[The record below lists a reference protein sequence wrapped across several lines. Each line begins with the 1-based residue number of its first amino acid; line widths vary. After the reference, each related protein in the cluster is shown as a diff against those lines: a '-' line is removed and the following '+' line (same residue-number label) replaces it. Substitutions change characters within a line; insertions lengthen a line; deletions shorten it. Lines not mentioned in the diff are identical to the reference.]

1 MKSKFLRILALIL
14 VMASMLSMF
23 AIFASAEENA
33 ETGTE
38 GTEGEED
45 TFSLV
50 YHRTFNEG
58 WDMLNGMDKSGDLQK
73 TKFEIDSEVTLQG
86 KYNYFCRMTLG
97 STDNIFVQIDGAKKN
112 NVGSVIEFDFMTD
125 DTTSL

>member
-45 TFSLV
+45 TFNLM

-58 WDMLNGMDKSGDLQK
+58 WDMLQSQELNNTYSYIAQSFTILMVILQK
-73 TKFEIDSEVTLQG
+73 CGHL
-86 KYNYFCRMTLG
+86 YLY
-97 STDNIFVQIDGAKKN
+97 KKQ
-112 NVGSVIEFDFMTD
+112 E
-125 DTTSL
+125 